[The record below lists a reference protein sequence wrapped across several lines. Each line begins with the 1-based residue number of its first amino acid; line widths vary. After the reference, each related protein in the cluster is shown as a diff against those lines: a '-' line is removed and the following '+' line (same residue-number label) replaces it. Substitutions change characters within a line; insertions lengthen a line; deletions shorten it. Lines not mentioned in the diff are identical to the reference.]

1 MKCGYTHSEA
11 NAMDQTQLDRLKD
24 VIQDCNLNFLLG
36 SGLSMPYIRTLGNIE
51 ALLTEADKCSLPS
64 PEAQIVRCSLYKLY
78 FEEVMLRNK
87 AILAKDEAAAPVQAA
102 YSGLLRTLNTILQ
115 RRKSSLLGK
124 EINLFTTN
132 VDIFLERSL
141 EEIGL
146 EFNDGFNGR
155 FKPRFSLSNFNKSR
169 SKRSLHF
176 DNVSE
181 IPVFNLI
188 KLHGSVTWHLED
200 DRSMTFSASLEKVE
214 SIATIQIPDGCLV
227 KVAADSDLN
236 QLAAAAKG
244 LKVTKDVEAF
254 IAGYED
260 LLVVNPTK
268 EKFKHTLLNQ
278 TYYELLRIFSNELEK
293 DNSVLFVMGFSF
305 ADEHIREITLRAA
318 NSNPTLLVYVFAH
331 STGSAEAIRTQLG
344 TDIKNANI
352 KIINPNTG
360 PNGDDLNYDLATINR
375 VIFQRMFPDETSSLP
390 VSTVKEQ

>member
-1 MKCGYTHSEA
+1 MNES
-11 NAMDQTQLDRLKD
+11 QLDRLKD

-51 ALLTEADKCSLPS
+51 TLLTAVDKSSLPTD
-64 PEAQIVRCSLYKLY
+64 EARIVRCSLYKLY
-78 FEEVMLRNK
+78 FDEVMLRNK
-87 AILAKDEAAAPVQAA
+87 SILAKDAVAATVQAA

-132 VDIFLERSL
+132 VDIFIERSL

-200 DRSMTFSASLEKVE
+200 DRTMTFSAALDRVE
-214 SIATIQIPDGCLV
+214 NIAAITIPDGCLV
-227 KVAADSDLN
+227 KVAGDAKFEDL
-236 QLAAAAKG
+236 ATAAKG
-244 LKVTKDVEAF
+244 MKVTKEVEAF
-254 IAGYED
+254 IAEYED

-331 STGSAEAIRTQLG
+331 STKSAEAIRAQLG

-352 KIINPNTG
+352 NIIAPNAGPTG
-360 PNGDDLNYDLATINR
+360 DELNYDLSTINR
-375 VIFQRMFPDETSSLP
+375 MIFQRMFPDETSSLP
-390 VSTVKEQ
+390 ANAGKEQ

>member
-1 MKCGYTHSEA
+1 MVLDTHTEA
-11 NAMDQTQLDRLKD
+11 EAMNQDQLERLKD

-36 SGLSMPYIRTLGNIE
+36 SGLSMPYIRTLGSIE
-51 ALLTEADKCSLPS
+51 TLLTAVDKSALPAD
-64 PEAQIVRCSLYKLY
+64 EAQVIRCSLYKLY
-78 FEEVMLRNK
+78 FDQVMFRSK
-87 AILAKDEAAAPVQAA
+87 AILEKDAEAAPVQAA
-102 YSGLLRTLNTILQ
+102 YSALLRTLNAILQ
-115 RRKSSLLGK
+115 RRKSTLLGK

-132 VDIFLERSL
+132 VDVFLERSL

-200 DRSMTFSASLEKVE
+200 DRTMTFSASLDKVRDV
-214 SIATIQIPDGCLV
+214 ATIEIPAGCLV
-227 KVAADSDLN
+227 EVKEDVQFKD
-236 QLAAAAKG
+236 LAAAAKG
-244 LKVTKDVEAF
+244 LTVTKEMANFVEK
-254 IAGYED
+254 YED

-331 STGSAEAIRTQLG
+331 STKSAELIRTQLG
-344 TDIKNANI
+344 TDIRNSNINIIKPNA
-352 KIINPNTG
+352 G
-360 PNGDDLNYDLATINR
+360 PNGDDLSYDLATINR
-375 VIFQRMFPDETSSLP
+375 AIFQRMFPDEADGLP
-390 VSTVKEQ
+390 AMPAKEQ

>member
-1 MKCGYTHSEA
+1 MNEA
-11 NAMDQTQLDRLKD
+11 QLERLKD

-51 ALLTEADKCSLPS
+51 SLLTEVDKSSLPAA
-64 PEAQIVRCSLYKLY
+64 ETQVVRCSLYKLY
-78 FEEVMLRNK
+78 FDQVMQRNRL
-87 AILAKDEAAAPVQAA
+87 ILNKDATAAPVQAA

-200 DRSMTFSASLEKVE
+200 DRTMTFSATLDKVGT
-214 SIATIQIPDGCLV
+214 IAAIQIPDGCLV
-227 KVAADSDLN
+227 KVVDDANFDD
-236 QLAAAAKG
+236 LAAAAKN
-244 LKVTKDVEAF
+244 LKVTKEMEAF
-254 IAGYED
+254 VTAYED

-331 STGSAEAIRTQLG
+331 STASAAAIRSQLG

-352 KIINPNTG
+352 NIIAPNAG
-360 PNGDDLNYDLATINR
+360 PNGDDENYDLATINR
-375 VIFQRMFPDETSSLP
+375 VIFQRMFPDETSNLP
-390 VSTVKEQ
+390 ATPAKEQ

>member
-1 MKCGYTHSEA
+1 MNEE
-11 NAMDQTQLDRLKD
+11 QLNRLRD

-51 ALLTEADKCSLPS
+51 NLLTAAEKSTVSA
-64 PEAQIVRCSLYKLY
+64 PESEVIRCSLYKLY
-78 FEEVMLRNK
+78 FDDVMYRNRLL
-87 AILAKDEAAAPVQAA
+87 LADDPAARAVQDS
-102 YSGLLRTLNTILQ
+102 YNNLLRTLNAILL

-124 EINLFTTN
+124 ELNLFTTN
-132 VDIFLERSL
+132 VDIFVERSP

-155 FKPRFSLSNFNKSR
+155 FRPRFSLSNFNKSR

-188 KLHGSVTWHLED
+188 KLHGSTTWHLED
-200 DRSMTFSASLEKVE
+200 DRTITFSADLTRVKEIAKIAIPTGSLIKIED
-214 SIATIQIPDGCLV
+214 STGFTDLV
-227 KVAADSDLN
+227 
-236 QLAAAAKG
+236 AAAKG
-244 LKVTKDVEAF
+244 MNAATEVHEF
-254 IAGYED
+254 IAAYED

-278 TYYELLRIFSNELEK
+278 TYYEMLRIFSNELEK

-318 NSNPTLLVYVFAH
+318 NSNPTLLVYVFAY
-331 STGSAEAIRTQLG
+331 SSASAEAIRSQLG
-344 TDIKNANI
+344 KNTVKNANI
-352 KIINPNTG
+352 VFIAPNAG
-360 PNGDDLNYDLATINR
+360 PSGDDLNYDLSTINR
-375 VIFQRMFPDETSSLP
+375 VVFQRLFPDETSTIPAPP
-390 VSTVKEQ
+390 VVV

>member
-1 MKCGYTHSEA
+1 MNEE
-11 NAMDQTQLDRLKD
+11 QLNRLRD

-51 ALLTEADKCSLPS
+51 NLLTAAEKSTLPASEA
-64 PEAQIVRCSLYKLY
+64 EIIRCSLYKLY
-78 FEEVMLRNK
+78 FDDVMYRNHLVLK
-87 AILAKDEAAAPVQAA
+87 NDPAAAPVQEA
-102 YSGLLRTLNTILQ
+102 YNTLLRTLNAILL

-124 EINLFTTN
+124 ELNLFTTN
-132 VDIFLERSL
+132 VDVFIERSL

-181 IPVFNLI
+181 IPVFNLL
-188 KLHGSVTWHLED
+188 KLHGSTTWHLED
-200 DRSMTFSASLEKVE
+200 DRTITFSADLARITNLAKIAIPAGSLIPVDD
-214 SIATIQIPDGCLV
+214 SSTFPSLATAV
-227 KVAADSDLN
+227 
-236 QLAAAAKG
+236 KG
-244 LKVTKDVEAF
+244 LSVAKEVRDVITE
-254 IAGYED
+254 YDD

-278 TYYELLRIFSNELEK
+278 TYYEMLRIFSNELEK

-318 NSNPTLLVYVFAH
+318 NSNPTLLVYVFAY
-331 STGSAEAIRTQLG
+331 SSSSAEAIRGQLG
-344 TDIKNANI
+344 KNTVKNANI
-352 KIINPNTG
+352 VFIAPTPG
-360 PNGDDLNYDLATINR
+360 PSGDDLSYDLPTINR
-375 VIFQRMFPDETSSLP
+375 VVFQRLFRDETSTIPAPP
-390 VSTVKEQ
+390 VVV

>member
-1 MKCGYTHSEA
+1 
-11 NAMDQTQLDRLKD
+11 
-24 VIQDCNLNFLLG
+24 
-36 SGLSMPYIRTLGNIE
+36 
-51 ALLTEADKCSLPS
+51 
-64 PEAQIVRCSLYKLY
+64 
-78 FEEVMLRNK
+78 MLRNK
-87 AILAKDEAAAPVQAA
+87 GILEKDATAAPVQVA

-115 RRKSSLLGK
+115 RRKSTLLGK

-132 VDIFLERSL
+132 VDVFLERSL

-200 DRSMTFSASLEKVE
+200 DRTMTFSASLDKVA
-214 SIATIQIPDGCLV
+214 SIATIEIPDGCLV
-227 KVAADSDLN
+227 KVDKDAQFTD
-236 QLAAAAKG
+236 LAAAAKG
-244 LKVTKDVEAF
+244 LAVTKEIATF
-254 IAGYED
+254 IENYED

-293 DNSVLFVMGFSF
+293 DNTVLFVMGFSF

-331 STGSAEAIRTQLG
+331 TSASAASLRAQLG

-352 KIINPNTG
+352 NIIAPNTG
-360 PNGDDLNYDLATINR
+360 PNGDDLNYDLATITR
-375 VIFQRMFPDETSSLP
+375 TFFQRMFPDETESLAEIIP
-390 VSTVKEQ
+390 EPEHA

>member
-1 MKCGYTHSEA
+1 
-11 NAMDQTQLDRLKD
+11 MDQTQLERLKD

-51 ALLTEADKCSLPS
+51 TLLTAVDKSSLS
-64 PEAQIVRCSLYKLY
+64 ATEAQVVRCSLYKLY
-78 FEEVMLRNK
+78 FDQVMLRNK
-87 AILAKDEAAAPVQAA
+87 LILEKDVASTPVQAA

-115 RRKSSLLGK
+115 RRKSTLLGK

-132 VDIFLERSL
+132 VDIFIERSL

-200 DRSMTFSASLEKVE
+200 DRTMTFSASLDKVGA
-214 SIATIQIPDGCLV
+214 IAALQIADGCLV
-227 KVAADSDLN
+227 KVDGDAEFKDI
-236 QLAAAAKG
+236 AAAAQN
-244 LKVTKDVEAF
+244 LKVTKEMSDFIEA
-254 IAGYED
+254 YED

-331 STGSAEAIRTQLG
+331 STASAELIRSQLG
-344 TDIKNANI
+344 KDIKNANI
-352 KIINPNTG
+352 NIIAPNAG

-375 VIFQRMFPDETSSLP
+375 TIFQKMFPDETDSLP
-390 VSTVKEQ
+390 VNPAKEQG

>member
-1 MKCGYTHSEA
+1 MNDA
-11 NAMDQTQLDRLKD
+11 QLERLKD

-51 ALLTEADKCSLPS
+51 TLLTAVEKSALS
-64 PEAQIVRCSLYKLY
+64 PTEVQIIRCSLYKLY
-78 FEEVMLRNK
+78 FDEVMHRNRL
-87 AILAKDEAAAPVQAA
+87 ILANDADAVPVQSA
-102 YSGLLRTLNTILQ
+102 YSSLLRTLNAILL

-124 EINLFTTN
+124 EVNLFTTN
-132 VDIFLERSL
+132 IDIFLEKGL

-181 IPVFNLI
+181 IPVFNLM

-200 DRSMTFSASLEKVE
+200 DRTITFSTDLSKLKT
-214 SIATIQIPDGCLV
+214 IAEIHIPDGCLI
-227 KVAADSDLN
+227 KVPAAAEFE
-236 QLAAAAKG
+236 QLATAAKG
-244 LKVTKDVEAF
+244 MKIAKEVEAF
-254 IAGYED
+254 IAEYDD

-331 STGSAEAIRTQLG
+331 STSSAEAIRAQLG
-344 TDIKNANI
+344 ANTIKNANI
-352 KIINPNTG
+352 QIIAPTPG

-390 VSTVKEQ
+390 VPAVKE